1 MRKLLFTIA
10 ILATFTFSANL
21 PICEEFKGEKNI
33 TCLKGEKQAVIIT
46 THADGSKTYE
56 FFVGD
61 KKAYIEL
68 GESKIYASSGLRHM
82 DVAKIPA
89 EDVERYVRDV
99 FESVVE
105 DIGF

>member
-1 MRKLLFTIA
+1 MRKLFVTIA
-10 ILATFTFSANL
+10 LMATFTFSANL
-21 PICEEFKGEKNI
+21 PICEEFKGEKNVKCI
-33 TCLKGEKQAVIIT
+33 KGEKQAVIIT

-68 GESKIYASSGLRHM
+68 GENKIYASSGLRHLN
-82 DVAKIPA
+82 VAKIPA
-89 EDVERYVRDV
+89 EDTERYISEV
-99 FESVVE
+99 FDSVIE